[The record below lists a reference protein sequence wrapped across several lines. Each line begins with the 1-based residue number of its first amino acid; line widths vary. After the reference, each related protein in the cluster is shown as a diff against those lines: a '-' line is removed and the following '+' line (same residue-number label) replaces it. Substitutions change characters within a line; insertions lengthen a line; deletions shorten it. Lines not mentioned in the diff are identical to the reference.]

1 MLFGGATRWIATAPG
16 KKKITPRPGRGWTTT
31 PTARRNRPRTLLHP
45 ARPLESCPQEQSKFL
60 ELLGLINFRILSGHS
75 LYIEVSGA
83 VYKILY
89 GCYWRSVFT
98 GAEHYYLRCDR
109 VADGVWIEG
118 NVAPSKVDLAIRY
131 TDAGWLVK
139 GHSLKLMVHGD

>member
-1 MLFGGATRWIATAPG
+1 MESDRPWKGKDYPAPG
-16 KKKITPRPGRGWTTT
+16 AWRDDDSPCSVEHR
-31 PTARRNRPRTLLHP
+31 RTLLNP
-45 ARPLESCPQEQSKFL
+45 ARIVESCPQEQSRLL

-98 GAEHYYLRCDR
+98 GAEHYFLRCDR

-118 NVAPSKVDLAIRY
+118 NIAPSKVDLAIRY
-131 TDAGWLVK
+131 TEAGWLVK

>member
-1 MLFGGATRWIATAPG
+1 MESDRPWKGKDHPAPG
-16 KKKITPRPGRGWTTT
+16 AWRDDDSFRPEPPPR
-31 PTARRNRPRTLLHP
+31 AKLLNP
-45 ARPLESCPQEQSKFL
+45 ARTLESCPQEQSKLL

-75 LYIEVSGA
+75 LYIEAGGA
-83 VYKILY
+83 VYKILH

-98 GAEHYYLRCDR
+98 GAEHYFLRCDR

-139 GHSLKLMVHGD
+139 GHSLKLMVRGD

>member
-1 MLFGGATRWIATAPG
+1 MQSDRPWKGKDYPAPG
-16 KKKITPRPGRGWTTT
+16 AWRDDDSPRSEEP
-31 PTARRNRPRTLLHP
+31 PRALSHP
-45 ARPLESCPQEQSKFL
+45 ARPLESLPQEQSKLL

-75 LYIEVSGA
+75 LYIETGGA

-98 GAEHYYLRCDR
+98 GAEHYFLRCDR
-109 VADGVWIEG
+109 VADGVWIDG

-139 GHSLKLMVHGD
+139 GHSLKFMVHGD

>member
-1 MLFGGATRWIATAPG
+1 MESDRPWKGKEHPAPG
-16 KKKITPRPGRGWTTT
+16 AWRDDDSP
-31 PTARRNRPRTLLHP
+31 
-45 ARPLESCPQEQSKFL
+45 RPLESPRALSTPALPAESCPREQSKLL
-60 ELLGLINFRILSGHS
+60 ELLGRINFRILSGHS
-75 LYIEVSGA
+75 LYIEVGGS

-98 GAEHYYLRCDR
+98 GTEHYFLRCDR

-118 NVAPSKVDLAIRY
+118 DVAPSKVDLAIRY

>member
-1 MLFGGATRWIATAPG
+1 MDSDRPWKDKNHPAPG
-16 KKKITPRPGRGWTTT
+16 AWLDDNSYYPEES
-31 PTARRNRPRTLLHP
+31 PRTLLNP
-45 ARPLESCPQEQSKFL
+45 ARTLESCPQEQSKLL

-118 NVAPSKVDLAIRY
+118 SVAPSKVDLAIRY

>member
-1 MLFGGATRWIATAPG
+1 MEKSDRAWKGKAYPAPG
-16 KKKITPRPGRGWTTT
+16 AWLDDDSPRPEE
-31 PTARRNRPRTLLHP
+31 PPR
-45 ARPLESCPQEQSKFL
+45 EQSKLL
-60 ELLGLINFRILSGHS
+60 ELLGLINLRILSGQN

-98 GAEHYYLRCDR
+98 GAEHYFLRCDR

-118 NVAPSKVDLAIRY
+118 HVAPSKVDLAIRY

-139 GHSLKLMVHGD
+139 GHSLKFMVHGD

>member
-1 MLFGGATRWIATAPG
+1 MERDRPWEGKEHPAPG
-16 KKKITPRPGRGWTTT
+16 AWRDDDSPRPEEPKR
-31 PTARRNRPRTLLHP
+31 ALSNP
-45 ARPLESCPQEQSKFL
+45 ARPAESCPREQSKLL

-75 LYIEVSGA
+75 LYVEVGGA

-98 GAEHYYLRCDR
+98 GTEHYFLRCDR

-118 NVAPSKVDLAIRY
+118 HDAPSKVDLAIRY

-139 GHSLKLMVHGD
+139 GHSLKLMLRGD

>member
-1 MLFGGATRWIATAPG
+1 MESDRPWKGKDHPAPG
-16 KKKITPRPGRGWTTT
+16 AWLDDDPACPEQSPRAKLLNP
-31 PTARRNRPRTLLHP
+31 ARTLESL
-45 ARPLESCPQEQSKFL
+45 PLEQSKLL

-89 GCYWRSVFT
+89 GCYWRSVFSGT
-98 GAEHYYLRCDR
+98 EHYFLRCDR
-109 VADGVWIEG
+109 VADGVWIDG
-118 NVAPSKVDLAIRY
+118 DVAPSKVDLAIRY

>member
-1 MLFGGATRWIATAPG
+1 MESDRPWKGKEHPAPG
-16 KKKITPRPGRGWTTT
+16 AWREDNPPRPEES
-31 PTARRNRPRTLLHP
+31 PRALSHP
-45 ARPLESCPQEQSKFL
+45 ARPVETCPREQSKLL
-60 ELLGLINFRILSGHS
+60 EMLGLINFRILSGHS

-98 GAEHYYLRCDR
+98 GAEHYFLRCDR
-109 VADGVWIEG
+109 VADGAWIEG
-118 NVAPSKVDLAIRY
+118 HDAPSKVDLAIRY

-139 GHSLKLMVHGD
+139 GHSLKLMLRGD

>member
-1 MLFGGATRWIATAPG
+1 MDSDRPWKEKNHPAPG
-16 KKKITPRPGRGWTTT
+16 AWLDDNSPCSEEP
-31 PTARRNRPRTLLHP
+31 PRTLLNP
-45 ARPLESCPQEQSKFL
+45 ARPLESCPQEQSKLL

-98 GAEHYYLRCDR
+98 GAEHYFLRCDR

>member
-1 MLFGGATRWIATAPG
+1 MESDRAWKGKEYPAPG
-16 KKKITPRPGRGWTTT
+16 AWLDDDS
-31 PTARRNRPRTLLHP
+31 PRTEEP
-45 ARPLESCPQEQSKFL
+45 PREQSKLL
-60 ELLGLINFRILSGHS
+60 ELLGLINLRILSGHN
-75 LYIEVSGA
+75 LYIEVGGA

-98 GAEHYYLRCDR
+98 GAEHYFLRCDR

-118 NVAPSKVDLAIRY
+118 HVAPSKVDLAIRY

-139 GHSLKLMVHGD
+139 GHSLKFMLYGD